1 MHSQTSKPMK
11 YLVIIEETKTGYSTF
26 SPDLPGC
33 IAAGSSKEE
42 VEKNM
47 KKAIAFRL
55 EGMGQEGLEVP
66 QSHSFSTCL
75 TLYTITF
82 ASFAE

>member
-1 MHSQTSKPMK
+1 MK
-11 YLVIIEETKTGYSTF
+11 YLVIIEETRTGYSAV

-47 KKAIAFRL
+47 KDAIAFHP
-55 EGMGQEGLEVP
+55 EGMGQEGLKVP

-75 TLYTITF
+75 TLYQL
-82 ASFAE
+82 

>member
-1 MHSQTSKPMK
+1 MK
-11 YLVIIEETKTGYSTF
+11 YLVIIEETRTGYSAF

-47 KKAIAFRL
+47 KDAIAFHP

-66 QSHSFSTCL
+66 QSHRFSTCL
-75 TLYTITF
+75 TLYQL
-82 ASFAE
+82 

>member
-1 MHSQTSKPMK
+1 MK
-11 YLVIIEETKTGYSTF
+11 YLVIIEETKTGYSAF

-47 KKAIAFRL
+47 KEAIAFHL
-55 EGMGQEGLEVP
+55 EGMVQEGLEVP
-66 QSHSFSTCL
+66 Q
-75 TLYTITF
+75 
-82 ASFAE
+82 

>member
-1 MHSQTSKPMK
+1 MK
-11 YLVIIEETKTGYSTF
+11 YLVIIEETKTGYSAF

-47 KKAIAFRL
+47 KEAIAFHL

-66 QSHSFSTCL
+66 QSHSFTTCL
-75 TLYTITF
+75 TLCQM
-82 ASFAE
+82 